1 MYSVRG
7 DLDVQCARLNVKWSS
22 TAFSIILYLP
32 VWYCRKCVV
41 DRGNGSEA
49 DDDNL
54 DADIAMLEKKER
66 SVERV

>member
-1 MYSVRG
+1 MPTHNRRAKIEVTHVYF
-7 DLDVQCARLNVKWSS
+7 
-22 TAFSIILYLP
+22 FSIILYLP